1 MAKLLLV
8 DDDLDVMDVYKT
20 PLEGTGHE
28 LAVAYS
34 ATEARGVLKR
44 FTPDL
49 AVVDIMMEDGIPGF
63 DLAKEIAARFPGTPI
78 LMVSSL
84 NEQLKAPLDFTPGEQ
99 LPITKFLDK
108 PLSGPTLIRE
118 IEQALAE
125 AKRK

>member
-8 DDDLDVMDVYKT
+8 DDDLDVIDQYRSA
-20 PLEGTGHE
+20 LDGTGHE
-28 LAVAYS
+28 VAVAYS
-34 ATEARGVLKR
+34 ATEARGLLKR

-63 DLAKEIAARFPGTPI
+63 DLAQEIAARFPAAPI

-84 NEQLKAPLDFTPGEQ
+84 NEQLKAPLDFTPSDQ

-108 PLSGPTLIRE
+108 PVNASTLVRE
-118 IEQALAE
+118 INQALAE

>member
-8 DDDLDVMDVYKT
+8 DDDLDVIDQYKSA
-20 PLEGTGHE
+20 LAGTGHE
-28 LAVAYS
+28 VAVAYS
-34 ATEARGVLKR
+34 ATEARGVLSR

-108 PLSGPTLIRE
+108 PVNASTLVRE
-118 IEQALAE
+118 IDEALAE
-125 AKRK
+125 AKGK

>member
-8 DDDLDVMDVYKT
+8 DDDLDVIDVYKT
-20 PLEGTGHE
+20 ILGGTGHE

-34 ATEARGVLKR
+34 ATEARALLNR

-63 DLAKEIAARFPGTPI
+63 DLAQQIHDRFPGTPI

-84 NEQLKAPLDFTPGEQ
+84 NEQLKAPLDFTPGEN

-108 PLSGPTLIRE
+108 PVSGPTLIRE
-118 IEQALAE
+118 IEQALAA
-125 AKRK
+125 AKRT

>member
-8 DDDLDVMDVYKT
+8 DDDLDVIDAYKT
-20 PLEGTGHE
+20 MLAGTGHE

-44 FTPDL
+44 FAPDL

-84 NEQLKAPLDFTPGEQ
+84 NEQLKAPLDFTPGEE

-118 IEQALAE
+118 IDQALAE

>member
-1 MAKLLLV
+1 MAKVLLV
-8 DDDLDVMDVYKT
+8 DDDLDVIDAYKT
-20 PLEGTGHE
+20 MLSGTGHE

-34 ATEARGVLKR
+34 ATEARGVLNR

-63 DLAKEIAARFPGTPI
+63 DLAQQIQARFPGTPI

-108 PLSGPTLIRE
+108 PVSGPTLIRE
-118 IEQALAE
+118 IEQALAA
-125 AKRK
+125 AKRS

>member
-8 DDDLDVMDVYKT
+8 DDDLDVIDAYKT
-20 PLEGTGHE
+20 ILGGTGHE

-34 ATEARGVLKR
+34 ATEARALLSR

-63 DLAKEIAARFPGTPI
+63 DLAQQIHDRFPGTPI

-84 NEQLKAPLDFTPGEQ
+84 NEQLKGPLDFTPSEK

-108 PLSGPTLIRE
+108 PVSPKVLCEE
-118 IEQALAE
+118 IEKALVS
-125 AKRK
+125 AKKK